1 MNTWFRNIVL
11 MAFIACLP
19 GFVQAQE
26 TAMPVSTVSSLALSP
41 EAEALQIEIAARISQ
56 FSSELNQL
64 LAVGKVNLTVDSEM
78 GVSKSVVSAM
88 EQRMQSLNQ
97 TYNQIDVKW
106 NTYYQAQQMDI
117 ANDEEL
123 MNKVAGL
130 EALKQTV
137 KDTLDSKTLS
147 VESIIKFA
155 DADKFIIS
163 QVAVYKNLYQK
174 AYRLSLLKKLA
185 PQLEK
190 VKAKEQL
197 VFTELQTHYDQ
208 AKASCEVVPVLSK
221 RMTVLDEQYVVMKS
235 VSEKVQALEYKPFIQ
250 RVKDYVLGFAA
261 VAIILMFF
269 NMSMAKFKA
278 YRDKVNN
285 LGKYKK
291 MLDNQGKGTN
301 YPTI

>member
-1 MNTWFRNIVL
+1 MKRSRFLGL
-11 MAFIACLP
+11 MIGLLFFSHTLL
-19 GFVQAQE
+19 AQE
-26 TAMPVSTVSSLALSP
+26 AETPVPTDV
-41 EAEALQIEIAARISQ
+41 AELKAEIELRLSQ
-56 FSSELNQL
+56 FSDELNQML
-64 LAVGKVNLTVDSEM
+64 VVGQMNFSVDGSV
-78 GVSKSVVSAM
+78 GVSQSVVNAM
-88 EQRMQSLNQ
+88 AERLKNLNQ
-97 TYNQIDVKW
+97 SYNALDVKW

-137 KDTLDSKTLS
+137 KDTLDTKTLS

-235 VSEKVQALEYKPFIQ
+235 VSEKVQALEYKPFFQ

-285 LGKYKK
+285 LGKYKN

>member
-1 MNTWFRNIVL
+1 MIGLLFFSHTL
-11 MAFIACLP
+11 L
-19 GFVQAQE
+19 AQE
-26 TAMPVSTVSSLALSP
+26 AETPVPTDV
-41 EAEALQIEIAARISQ
+41 AELKAEIELRLSQ
-56 FSSELNQL
+56 FSDELNQML
-64 LAVGKVNLTVDSEM
+64 VVGQMNFSVDGSV
-78 GVSKSVVSAM
+78 GVSQSVVNAM
-88 EQRMQSLNQ
+88 AERLKNLNQ
-97 TYNQIDVKW
+97 SYNALDVKW

-285 LGKYKK
+285 LGKYKN

>member
-1 MNTWFRNIVL
+1 MKRSRFLGL
-11 MAFIACLP
+11 MIGLLFLSHTLL
-19 GFVQAQE
+19 AQE
-26 TAMPVSTVSSLALSP
+26 AETPVPTDV
-41 EAEALQIEIAARISQ
+41 AELKAEIELRLSQ
-56 FSSELNQL
+56 FSDELNQML
-64 LAVGKVNLTVDSEM
+64 VVGQMNFSVDGSV
-78 GVSKSVVSAM
+78 GVSQSVVNAM
-88 EQRMQSLNQ
+88 AERLKSLNQ
-97 TYNQIDVKW
+97 SYNALDVKW

-174 AYRLSLLKKLA
+174 AYKLSLLKKLA

-235 VSEKVQALEYKPFIQ
+235 VSEKVQALEYKPFFQ
-250 RVKDYVLGFAA
+250 RVKDYVLGLAA

>member
-1 MNTWFRNIVL
+1 MIGLLFFSHTL
-11 MAFIACLP
+11 L
-19 GFVQAQE
+19 AQE
-26 TAMPVSTVSSLALSP
+26 AETPVPTDV
-41 EAEALQIEIAARISQ
+41 AELKAEIELRLSQ
-56 FSSELNQL
+56 FSDELNQML
-64 LAVGKVNLTVDSEM
+64 VVGQMNFSVDGSV
-78 GVSKSVVSAM
+78 GVSQSVVNAM
-88 EQRMQSLNQ
+88 AERLKNLNQ
-97 TYNQIDVKW
+97 SYNALDVKW

-147 VESIIKFA
+147 VESIMKFA

-235 VSEKVQALEYKPFIQ
+235 VSEKVQALEYKPFFQ

>member
-1 MNTWFRNIVL
+1 MIGLLFFSHTL
-11 MAFIACLP
+11 L
-19 GFVQAQE
+19 AQE
-26 TAMPVSTVSSLALSP
+26 AETPVPTDV
-41 EAEALQIEIAARISQ
+41 AELKAEIELRLSQ
-56 FSSELNQL
+56 FSDELNQML
-64 LAVGKVNLTVDSEM
+64 VVGQMNFSVDGSV
-78 GVSKSVVSAM
+78 GVSQSVVNAM
-88 EQRMQSLNQ
+88 AERLKNLNQ
-97 TYNQIDVKW
+97 SYNALDVKW

-235 VSEKVQALEYKPFIQ
+235 VSDKVQALEYKPFIQ

-285 LGKYKK
+285 LGKYKN

>member
-1 MNTWFRNIVL
+1 MKRSRFLGL
-11 MAFIACLP
+11 MIGLLFLSHTLL
-19 GFVQAQE
+19 AQE
-26 TAMPVSTVSSLALSP
+26 SETPVSTDV
-41 EAEALQIEIAARISQ
+41 AELKAEIELRLSQ
-56 FSSELNQL
+56 FSDELNQML
-64 LAVGKVNLTVDSEM
+64 VVGQMNFSVDGSV
-78 GVSKSVVSAM
+78 GVSQSVVNAM
-88 EQRMQSLNQ
+88 AERLKSLNQ
-97 TYNQIDVKW
+97 SYNALDVKW

-174 AYRLSLLKKLA
+174 AYKLSLLKKLA

-235 VSEKVQALEYKPFIQ
+235 VSEKVQALEYKPFFQ

>member
-1 MNTWFRNIVL
+1 MIGLLFLSHTL
-11 MAFIACLP
+11 L
-19 GFVQAQE
+19 AQE
-26 TAMPVSTVSSLALSP
+26 AETPVPTDV
-41 EAEALQIEIAARISQ
+41 AELKAEIELRLSQ
-56 FSSELNQL
+56 FSDELNQML
-64 LAVGKVNLTVDSEM
+64 IVGQMNFSVDGSV
-78 GVSKSVVSAM
+78 GVSQSVVNAM
-88 EQRMQSLNQ
+88 AERLKNLNQ
-97 TYNQIDVKW
+97 SYNALDVKW

-174 AYRLSLLKKLA
+174 AYKLSLLKKLA

-235 VSEKVQALEYKPFIQ
+235 VSEKVQALEYKPFFQ

-285 LGKYKK
+285 LGKYKN

>member
-1 MNTWFRNIVL
+1 MLVVGQMTLSVDGAVGVSPSVVNA
-11 MAFIACLP
+11 MAERLKY
-19 GFVQAQE
+19 
-26 TAMPVSTVSSLALSP
+26 
-41 EAEALQIEIAARISQ
+41 
-56 FSSELNQL
+56 LNQ
-64 LAVGKVNLTVDSEM
+64 S
-78 GVSKSVVSAM
+78 
-88 EQRMQSLNQ
+88 
-97 TYNQIDVKW
+97 YNALDVKW

-123 MNKVAGL
+123 MDKVAGL

-137 KDTLDSKTLS
+137 KDTLDAKTQS

-174 AYRLSLLKKLA
+174 AYKLSLLKNLA

-190 VKAKEQL
+190 LKAKEQI
-197 VFTELQTHYDQ
+197 VFTELQTNYDQ

-221 RMTVLDEQYVVMKS
+221 RMKVLDEQYVVMKS
-235 VSEKVQALEYKPFIQ
+235 VSEKVQALEYKPFFQ
-250 RVKDYVLGFAA
+250 RIKDYVLGVAA

-269 NMSMAKFKA
+269 NLAFAKFKA
-278 YRDKVNN
+278 YRDKVKN
-285 LGKYKK
+285 LSKYKK
-291 MLDNQGKGTN
+291 MMDNQGQGTK

>member
-1 MNTWFRNIVL
+1 MKRSRFLGL
-11 MAFIACLP
+11 MIGLLFLSHTLL
-19 GFVQAQE
+19 AQE
-26 TAMPVSTVSSLALSP
+26 AETPVPTDV
-41 EAEALQIEIAARISQ
+41 AELKAEIELRLSQ
-56 FSSELNQL
+56 FSDELNQML
-64 LAVGKVNLTVDSEM
+64 VVGQMNFSVDGSV
-78 GVSKSVVSAM
+78 GVSQSVVNAM
-88 EQRMQSLNQ
+88 AERLKSLNQ
-97 TYNQIDVKW
+97 SYNALDVKW

-174 AYRLSLLKKLA
+174 AYKLSLLKKLA

-221 RMTVLDEQYVVMKS
+221 RMKVLDEQYVVMKS
-235 VSEKVQALEYKPFIQ
+235 VSEKVQALEYKPFFQ
-250 RVKDYVLGFAA
+250 RIKDYVLGVAA

-269 NMSMAKFKA
+269 NLAFAKFKA
-278 YRDKVNN
+278 YRDKVKN
-285 LGKYKK
+285 LSKYKK
-291 MLDNQGKGTN
+291 MMDNQGQGTK

>member
-1 MNTWFRNIVL
+1 MIGLLFLSHTL
-11 MAFIACLP
+11 L
-19 GFVQAQE
+19 AQE
-26 TAMPVSTVSSLALSP
+26 AETPVPTDV
-41 EAEALQIEIAARISQ
+41 AELKAEIELRLSQ
-56 FSSELNQL
+56 FSDELNQML
-64 LAVGKVNLTVDSEM
+64 VVGQMNFSVDGSV
-78 GVSKSVVSAM
+78 GVSQSVVNAM
-88 EQRMQSLNQ
+88 AERLKNLNQ
-97 TYNQIDVKW
+97 SYNALDVKW

-147 VESIIKFA
+147 VESIMKFA

-235 VSEKVQALEYKPFIQ
+235 VSEKVQALEYKPFFQ

>member
-1 MNTWFRNIVL
+1 MIGLLFLSHTL
-11 MAFIACLP
+11 L
-19 GFVQAQE
+19 AQE
-26 TAMPVSTVSSLALSP
+26 AETPVPTDV
-41 EAEALQIEIAARISQ
+41 AELKAEIELRLSQ
-56 FSSELNQL
+56 FSDELNQML
-64 LAVGKVNLTVDSEM
+64 VVGQMNFSVDGSV
-78 GVSKSVVSAM
+78 GVSQSVVNAM
-88 EQRMQSLNQ
+88 AERLKSLNQ
-97 TYNQIDVKW
+97 SYNALDVKW

-235 VSEKVQALEYKPFIQ
+235 VSEKVQALEYKPFFQ

>member
-1 MNTWFRNIVL
+1 MIGLLFFSHTL
-11 MAFIACLP
+11 L
-19 GFVQAQE
+19 AQE
-26 TAMPVSTVSSLALSP
+26 AETPVPTDV
-41 EAEALQIEIAARISQ
+41 AELKAEIELRLSQ
-56 FSSELNQL
+56 FSDELNQML
-64 LAVGKVNLTVDSEM
+64 VVGQMNFSVDGSV
-78 GVSKSVVSAM
+78 GVSQSVVNAM
-88 EQRMQSLNQ
+88 AERLKNLNQ
-97 TYNQIDVKW
+97 SYNALDVKW

-147 VESIIKFA
+147 VESIMKFA

-285 LGKYKK
+285 LGKYKN

>member
-1 MNTWFRNIVL
+1 MIGLLFLSHTL
-11 MAFIACLP
+11 L
-19 GFVQAQE
+19 AQE
-26 TAMPVSTVSSLALSP
+26 AETPVPTDV
-41 EAEALQIEIAARISQ
+41 AELKAEIELRLSQ
-56 FSSELNQL
+56 FSDELNQML
-64 LAVGKVNLTVDSEM
+64 VVGQMNFSVDGSV
-78 GVSKSVVSAM
+78 GVSQSVVNAM
-88 EQRMQSLNQ
+88 AERLKNLNQ
-97 TYNQIDVKW
+97 SYNALDVKW

-147 VESIIKFA
+147 VESIMKFA

-285 LGKYKK
+285 LGKYKN

>member
-1 MNTWFRNIVL
+1 MKRSRFLGLIGLLFLSHTL
-11 MAFIACLP
+11 L
-19 GFVQAQE
+19 AQE
-26 TAMPVSTVSSLALSP
+26 AETPVPTDV
-41 EAEALQIEIAARISQ
+41 AELKAEIELRLSQ
-56 FSSELNQL
+56 FSDELNQML
-64 LAVGKVNLTVDSEM
+64 IVGQMNFSVDGSV
-78 GVSKSVVSAM
+78 GVSQSVVNAM
-88 EQRMQSLNQ
+88 AERLKNLNQ
-97 TYNQIDVKW
+97 SYNALDVKW

-174 AYRLSLLKKLA
+174 AYKLSLLKKLA

-235 VSEKVQALEYKPFIQ
+235 VSEKVQALEYKPFFQ

-269 NMSMAKFKA
+269 NMTMAKFKA

>member
-1 MNTWFRNIVL
+1 MKRSRFLGLIGLLFLSHTL
-11 MAFIACLP
+11 L
-19 GFVQAQE
+19 AQE
-26 TAMPVSTVSSLALSP
+26 AETPVPTDV
-41 EAEALQIEIAARISQ
+41 AELKAEIELRLSQ
-56 FSSELNQL
+56 FSDELNQML
-64 LAVGKVNLTVDSEM
+64 VVGQMNFSVDGSV
-78 GVSKSVVSAM
+78 GVSQSVVNAM
-88 EQRMQSLNQ
+88 AERLKNLNQ
-97 TYNQIDVKW
+97 SYNALDVKW

-174 AYRLSLLKKLA
+174 AYKLSLLKKLA

-235 VSEKVQALEYKPFIQ
+235 VSEKVQALEYKPFFQ

-269 NMSMAKFKA
+269 NMTMAKFKA

>member
-1 MNTWFRNIVL
+1 MKRSRFLGL
-11 MAFIACLP
+11 MIGLLFLSHTLL
-19 GFVQAQE
+19 AQE
-26 TAMPVSTVSSLALSP
+26 AETPVPTDV
-41 EAEALQIEIAARISQ
+41 AELKAEIELRLSQ
-56 FSSELNQL
+56 FSDELNQML
-64 LAVGKVNLTVDSEM
+64 IVGQMNFSVDGSV
-78 GVSKSVVSAM
+78 GVSQSVVNAM
-88 EQRMQSLNQ
+88 AERLKNLNQ
-97 TYNQIDVKW
+97 SYNALDVKW

-130 EALKQTV
+130 E
-137 KDTLDSKTLS
+137 TLS

-174 AYRLSLLKKLA
+174 AYKLSLLKKLA

-235 VSEKVQALEYKPFIQ
+235 VSEKVQALEYKPFFQ

>member
-1 MNTWFRNIVL
+1 MKRSRFLGL
-11 MAFIACLP
+11 MIGLLFLSHTLL
-19 GFVQAQE
+19 AQE
-26 TAMPVSTVSSLALSP
+26 AETPVPTDV
-41 EAEALQIEIAARISQ
+41 AELKAEIELRLSQ
-56 FSSELNQL
+56 FSDELNQML
-64 LAVGKVNLTVDSEM
+64 IVGQMNFSVDGSV
-78 GVSKSVVSAM
+78 GVSQSVVNAM
-88 EQRMQSLNQ
+88 AERLKNLNQ
-97 TYNQIDVKW
+97 SYNALDVKW

-221 RMTVLDEQYVVMKS
+221 RMTVLDGQYVVMKS
-235 VSEKVQALEYKPFIQ
+235 VSEKVQALEYKPFFQ
-250 RVKDYVLGFAA
+250 RIKDYVLGFAA

-269 NMSMAKFKA
+269 NLAFAKFKA
-278 YRDKVNN
+278 YRDKVKN
-285 LGKYKK
+285 LSKYKN
-291 MLDNQGKGTN
+291 MMDNQGQGTK

>member
-1 MNTWFRNIVL
+1 MKRSRFLGL
-11 MAFIACLP
+11 MMIGLLFLSHTLL
-19 GFVQAQE
+19 AQE
-26 TAMPVSTVSSLALSP
+26 AETPVPTDV
-41 EAEALQIEIAARISQ
+41 AELKAEIELRLSQ
-56 FSSELNQL
+56 FSDELNQML
-64 LAVGKVNLTVDSEM
+64 VVGQMNFSVDGSV
-78 GVSKSVVSAM
+78 GVSQSVVNAM
-88 EQRMQSLNQ
+88 AERLKSLNQ
-97 TYNQIDVKW
+97 SYNALDVKW

-174 AYRLSLLKKLA
+174 AYKLSLLKKLA

-235 VSEKVQALEYKPFIQ
+235 VSEKVQALEYKPFFQ
-250 RVKDYVLGFAA
+250 RVKDYVLGLAA

>member
-1 MNTWFRNIVL
+1 MIGLLFLSHTL
-11 MAFIACLP
+11 L
-19 GFVQAQE
+19 AQE
-26 TAMPVSTVSSLALSP
+26 AETPVPTDV
-41 EAEALQIEIAARISQ
+41 AELKAEIELRLSQ
-56 FSSELNQL
+56 FSDELNQML
-64 LAVGKVNLTVDSEM
+64 VVGQMNFSVDGSV
-78 GVSKSVVSAM
+78 GVSQSVVNAM
-88 EQRMQSLNQ
+88 AERLKNLNQ
-97 TYNQIDVKW
+97 SYNALDVKW

-285 LGKYKK
+285 LGKYKN

>member
-1 MNTWFRNIVL
+1 MKRSRFLGL
-11 MAFIACLP
+11 MIGLLFLSHTLL
-19 GFVQAQE
+19 AQE
-26 TAMPVSTVSSLALSP
+26 AETPVSTDV
-41 EAEALQIEIAARISQ
+41 AELKAEIELRLSQ
-56 FSSELNQL
+56 FSDELNQML
-64 LAVGKVNLTVDSEM
+64 VVGQMNFSVDGSV
-78 GVSKSVVSAM
+78 GVSQSVVNAM
-88 EQRMQSLNQ
+88 AERLKSLNQ
-97 TYNQIDVKW
+97 SYNALDVKW

-174 AYRLSLLKKLA
+174 AYKLSLLKKLA

-235 VSEKVQALEYKPFIQ
+235 VSEKVQALEYKPFFQ
-250 RVKDYVLGFAA
+250 RVKDYVLGLAA

>member
-1 MNTWFRNIVL
+1 MKRSRFLGL
-11 MAFIACLP
+11 MIGLLFLSRTLL
-19 GFVQAQE
+19 AQE
-26 TAMPVSTVSSLALSP
+26 AETPVPTDV
-41 EAEALQIEIAARISQ
+41 AELKAEIELRLSQ
-56 FSSELNQL
+56 FSDELNQML
-64 LAVGKVNLTVDSEM
+64 VVGQMNFSVDGSV
-78 GVSKSVVSAM
+78 GVSQSVVNAM
-88 EQRMQSLNQ
+88 AERLKSLNQ
-97 TYNQIDVKW
+97 SYNALDVKW

-174 AYRLSLLKKLA
+174 AYKLSLLKKLA

-235 VSEKVQALEYKPFIQ
+235 VSEKVQALEYKPFFQ

>member
-1 MNTWFRNIVL
+1 MIGLLFLSHTL
-11 MAFIACLP
+11 L
-19 GFVQAQE
+19 AQE
-26 TAMPVSTVSSLALSP
+26 AETPVPTDV
-41 EAEALQIEIAARISQ
+41 AELKAEIELRLSQ
-56 FSSELNQL
+56 FSDELNQML
-64 LAVGKVNLTVDSEM
+64 VVGQMNFSVDGSV
-78 GVSKSVVSAM
+78 GVSQSVVNAM
-88 EQRMQSLNQ
+88 AERLKSLNQ
-97 TYNQIDVKW
+97 SYNALDVKW

-174 AYRLSLLKKLA
+174 AYKLSLLKKLA

-250 RVKDYVLGFAA
+250 RVKDYLLGFAA

-285 LGKYKK
+285 LGKYKN

>member
-1 MNTWFRNIVL
+1 MIGLLFLSHTL
-11 MAFIACLP
+11 L
-19 GFVQAQE
+19 AQE
-26 TAMPVSTVSSLALSP
+26 AETPVPTDV
-41 EAEALQIEIAARISQ
+41 AELKAEIELRLSQ
-56 FSSELNQL
+56 FSDELNQML
-64 LAVGKVNLTVDSEM
+64 IVGQMNFSVDGSV
-78 GVSKSVVSAM
+78 GVSQSVVNAM
-88 EQRMQSLNQ
+88 AERLKNLNQ
-97 TYNQIDVKW
+97 SYNALDVKW

-174 AYRLSLLKKLA
+174 AYKLSLLKKLA

>member
-1 MNTWFRNIVL
+1 MKRSRFLGL
-11 MAFIACLP
+11 MIGLLFLSHTLL
-19 GFVQAQE
+19 AQE
-26 TAMPVSTVSSLALSP
+26 AETPVPADV
-41 EAEALQIEIAARISQ
+41 AELKAEIELRLSQ
-56 FSSELNQL
+56 FSDELNQML
-64 LAVGKVNLTVDSEM
+64 VVGQMNFSVDGSV
-78 GVSKSVVSAM
+78 GVSQSVVNAM
-88 EQRMQSLNQ
+88 AERLKSLNQ
-97 TYNQIDVKW
+97 SYNALDVKW

-174 AYRLSLLKKLA
+174 AYKLSLLKKLA

-235 VSEKVQALEYKPFIQ
+235 VSEKVQALEYKPFFQ

>member
-1 MNTWFRNIVL
+1 MIGLLFFSHTL
-11 MAFIACLP
+11 L
-19 GFVQAQE
+19 AQE
-26 TAMPVSTVSSLALSP
+26 AETPVPTDV
-41 EAEALQIEIAARISQ
+41 AELKAEIELRLSQ
-56 FSSELNQL
+56 FSDELNQML
-64 LAVGKVNLTVDSEM
+64 VVGQMNFSVDGSV
-78 GVSKSVVSAM
+78 GVSQSVVNAM
-88 EQRMQSLNQ
+88 AERLKSLNQ
-97 TYNQIDVKW
+97 SYNALDVKW

-147 VESIIKFA
+147 VESIMKFA

-285 LGKYKK
+285 LGKYKN

>member
-1 MNTWFRNIVL
+1 MKRSRFLGLIGLLFLSHTL
-11 MAFIACLP
+11 L
-19 GFVQAQE
+19 AQE
-26 TAMPVSTVSSLALSP
+26 AETPVPTDV
-41 EAEALQIEIAARISQ
+41 AELKAEIELRLSQ
-56 FSSELNQL
+56 FSDELNQML
-64 LAVGKVNLTVDSEM
+64 VVGQMNFSVDGSV
-78 GVSKSVVSAM
+78 GVSQSVVNAM
-88 EQRMQSLNQ
+88 AERLKNLNQ
-97 TYNQIDVKW
+97 SYNALDVKW

-174 AYRLSLLKKLA
+174 AYKLSLLKKLA

-235 VSEKVQALEYKPFIQ
+235 VSEKVQALEYKPFFQ

>member
-1 MNTWFRNIVL
+1 MKRSRFLEL
-11 MAFIACLP
+11 MIGLLFLSHTLL
-19 GFVQAQE
+19 AQE
-26 TAMPVSTVSSLALSP
+26 AETPVPTDV
-41 EAEALQIEIAARISQ
+41 AELKAEIELRLSQ
-56 FSSELNQL
+56 FSDELNQML
-64 LAVGKVNLTVDSEM
+64 IVGQMNFSVDGSV
-78 GVSKSVVSAM
+78 GVSQSVVNAM
-88 EQRMQSLNQ
+88 AERLKNLNQ
-97 TYNQIDVKW
+97 SYNALDVKW

-174 AYRLSLLKKLA
+174 AYKLSLLKKLA

-235 VSEKVQALEYKPFIQ
+235 VSEKVQALEYKPFFQ

-285 LGKYKK
+285 LGKYKN

>member
-1 MNTWFRNIVL
+1 MKRSRFLGL
-11 MAFIACLP
+11 MIGLLFLSHTLL
-19 GFVQAQE
+19 AQE
-26 TAMPVSTVSSLALSP
+26 EETPVSTDV
-41 EAEALQIEIAARISQ
+41 AELKAEIELRLSQ
-56 FSSELNQL
+56 FSDELNQML
-64 LAVGKVNLTVDSEM
+64 VVGQMNFSVDGSV
-78 GVSKSVVSAM
+78 GVSQSVVNAM
-88 EQRMQSLNQ
+88 AERLKNLNQ
-97 TYNQIDVKW
+97 SYNALDVKW

-174 AYRLSLLKKLA
+174 AYKLSLLKKLA

-235 VSEKVQALEYKPFIQ
+235 VSEKVQALEYKPFFQ